1 MVSLEGSSGSRGA
14 EETPPP
20 AEPESEPATWEQ
32 VYFDDIEVAAALPTL
47 VKEITLFTI
56 LKWGAAVNDYGP
68 HHYDYKFATEF
79 LGLPNVIAHGPHN
92 TAHLAQLVTNWIG
105 GRGTLKRHYAEM
117 RGNVFPG
124 DRLTFQGRVT
134 EKRLEDGQG
143 LVECE
148 TWAENQNGRKV
159 MLGKSTA
166 ALPRRD

>member
-1 MVSLEGSSGSRGA
+1 
-14 EETPPP
+14 
-20 AEPESEPATWEQ
+20 
-32 VYFDDIEVAAALPTL
+32 
-47 VKEITLFTI
+47 
-56 LKWGAAVNDYGP
+56 
-68 HHYDYKFATEF
+68 
-79 LGLPNVIAHGPHN
+79 
-92 TAHLAQLVTNWIG
+92 
-105 GRGTLKRHYAEM
+105 M